1 MNTSSS
7 PERFAAHSA
16 YSDPG
21 RHAALLREPDGI
33 DAMCTAARNLV
44 FHYRG
49 EASLLRDDRRDEV
62 NTRWVSAI
70 LELDQERNPG
80 PVSQPRP
87 PGERV
92 AGCCRDHSLLTVAML
107 REQGVPARNRV
118 GFAGYF
124 AEDFHHD
131 HVVAEWWN
139 GTRWQRADPE
149 LGQEDHEFDVHDLPV
164 GEGTPFE
171 TAAEVWTC
179 YRAGR
184 IDPSPYGAIPDT
196 ELSGPDFVKAY
207 VIQEINHRYG
217 NELLLWD
224 AVGEGISDGDAD
236 ELARLLLDADA
247 GDTAAEEE
255 LEQRFRTDP
264 RLRPSDTITRL
275 SPYGEPPVTVDLAS
289 GPPTGVVAAAQ

>member
-1 MNTSSS
+1 MTTSTS

-21 RHAALLREPDGI
+21 RHAALLREPEGI
-33 DAMCTAARNLV
+33 DAMCTAACNLV

-49 EASLLRDDRRDEV
+49 EASLLRDDRRDEIH
-62 NTRWVSAI
+62 TRWVSAI
-70 LELDQERNPG
+70 LDLDQERNPG
-80 PVSQPRP
+80 PVSRPRP

-124 AEDFHHD
+124 AENFHHD

-139 GTRWQRADPE
+139 GARWQRADPE
-149 LGQEDHEFDVHDLPV
+149 LTQENHSFDVRDLPI

-171 TAAEVWTC
+171 TAAEVWAG

-184 IDPSPYGAIPDT
+184 IDAGRYGVTPGS
-196 ELSGPDFVKAY
+196 ELAGPGLIKLY
-207 VIQEINHRYG
+207 VGQEINHRYG

-224 AVGEGISDGDAD
+224 GVGEGISDDEAD

-247 GDTAAEEE
+247 GDAVAEEQ

-264 RLRPSDTITRL
+264 RLRPSATVTRY

-289 GPPTGVVAAAQ
+289 GPPKRTEMVR

>member
-1 MNTSSS
+1 MSTSLS

-33 DAMCTAARNLV
+33 DEVCAVARNLV

-49 EASLLRDDRRDEV
+49 EASLLRDDRRDEIHS
-62 NTRWVSAI
+62 RWVSVI
-70 LELDQERNPG
+70 LDLDQERHPG
-80 PVSQPRP
+80 PLAGPRP
-87 PGERV
+87 PGDRV

-107 REQGVPARNRV
+107 REQGVPARTRV

-124 AEDFHHD
+124 EAGYHHD

-149 LGQEDHEFDVHDLPV
+149 LTQENHAFDVRDLPT

-171 TAAEVWTC
+171 TAAEVWTG

-184 IDPSPYGAIPDT
+184 IDATRYGVMPDS
-196 ELSGPDFVKAY
+196 EFSGPGFVRLY
-207 VIQEINHRYG
+207 VVQEVNHRYG

-224 AVGEGISDGDAD
+224 GVGEGIDDELAD
-236 ELARLLLDADA
+236 ELARLLIEADGGDAE
-247 GDTAAEEE
+247 AEEQ
-255 LEQRFRTDP
+255 LERRFREDP
-264 RLRPSDTITRL
+264 RLRPTDTVVRF
-275 SPYGEPPVTVDLAS
+275 SPYGDPPVTVDLAG
-289 GPPTGVVAAAQ
+289 GPPVRPEPAR

>member
-1 MNTSSS
+1 MSTSIR
-7 PERFAAHSA
+7 PERFAAHTA

-33 DAMCTAARNLV
+33 DEICAAARNLV

-49 EASLLRDDRRDEV
+49 ESALLQDDRRDEIHS
-62 NTRWVSAI
+62 RWVAVI
-70 LELDQERNPG
+70 LDLDQERQPG
-80 PVSQPRP
+80 PVSAPRP
-87 PGERV
+87 PGDRV

-107 REQGVPARNRV
+107 REQGVPARTRV

-124 AEDFHHD
+124 DSSFHHD

-149 LGQEDHEFDVHDLPV
+149 LTQENHDFDVRDLPI

-171 TAAEVWTC
+171 TAAEVWTGH
-179 YRAGR
+179 RAGR
-184 IDPSPYGAIPDT
+184 IDPTTYGVMPDS
-196 ELSGPDFVKAY
+196 EFSGPGFVALY
-207 VIQEINHRYG
+207 VRQEVNHRYG

-224 AVGEGISDGDAD
+224 GIGEGIEDAETD
-236 ELARLLLDADA
+236 ELARLLLAADA
-247 GDTAAEEE
+247 GDVKAEER

-264 RLRPSDTITRL
+264 LLRPSDTVIQF
-275 SPYGEPPVTVDLAS
+275 SPYGEPSVTVDLAS
-289 GPPTGVVAAAQ
+289 GPPARTEPAR

>member
-1 MNTSSS
+1 MTTSIP

-33 DAMCTAARNLV
+33 DAMCTAACNLV

-49 EASLLRDDRRDEV
+49 EASLLRDDRRDEI

-70 LELDQERNPG
+70 LDLDQERNPG
-80 PVSQPRP
+80 PLSLPRP

-107 REQGVPARNRV
+107 REQGVPARTRV

-131 HVVAEWWN
+131 HVVTEWWN

-149 LGQEDHEFDVHDLPV
+149 LTQENHPFRVRDLPI

-171 TAAEVWTC
+171 TAAEVWTG

-184 IDPSPYGAIPDT
+184 IDATTYGVMPDS
-196 ELSGPDFVKAY
+196 ELSGPGFVALY
-207 VIQEINHRYG
+207 VRQEVNHRYG

-224 AVGEGISDGDAD
+224 GIGEGIEDAETD
-236 ELARLLLDADA
+236 ELARLLLAADSGDADA
-247 GDTAAEEE
+247 EER
-255 LEQRFRTDP
+255 LERRFRTDP
-264 RLRPSDTITRL
+264 LLRPGDTVTQFSR
-275 SPYGEPPVTVDLAS
+275 YGEPSVTVDLAD
-289 GPPTGVVAAAQ
+289 GPPARAEVGQ